1 MINDQR
7 DMNISIKRPYVT
19 KDIKGL
25 QNTLQKQVKPPTLI
39 ESL

>member
-1 MINDQR
+1 MINEIV
-7 DMNISIKRPYVT
+7 NISIKRPYVT

-25 QNTLQKQVKPPTLI
+25 QKQVKPPTLI